1 MEMGIEE
8 YARRQKRL
16 HPQVIAILGSFFNFP
31 LEKVKV
37 RILRWNAIPSGRRG
51 GRTPAFVLGPLIF
64 FAKGVLNAPGYHL
77 GNTFDLTTP
86 EGISTLAH
94 EIYHVGQWYRGR
106 IRHLFRC
113 IIGVFRS
120 LFKDGILWSHSLIPL
135 ELKAMEFAD
144 GVLAYFSEH
153 EESLRLFE
161 SLR

>member
-1 MEMGIEE
+1 MGIEE

-16 HPQVIAILGSFFNFP
+16 HPQVITILEPFFDFP

-37 RILRWNAIPSGRRG
+37 HILRWNAIPSGRRG
-51 GRTPAFVLGPLIF
+51 GRTPAFVLGPFIF
-64 FAKGVLNAPGYHL
+64 FAKSVLNDPGYRL

-94 EIYHVGQWYRGR
+94 EVYHVGQWYRGR

-120 LFKDGILWSHSLIPL
+120 LLEDGILWSHSLIPL
-135 ELKAMEFAD
+135 ELEAMKFAD

-153 EESLRLFE
+153 EESLRIFE